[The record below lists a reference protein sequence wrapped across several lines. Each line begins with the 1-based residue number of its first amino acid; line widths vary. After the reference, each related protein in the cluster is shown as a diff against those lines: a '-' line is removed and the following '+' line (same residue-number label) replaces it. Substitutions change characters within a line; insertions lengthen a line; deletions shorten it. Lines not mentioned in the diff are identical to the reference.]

1 MSIYM
6 NNAATT
12 WPKPPETAAA
22 VYDFIAN
29 RGANLSRGSASR
41 RDIDSLDRVFSC
53 RAALAKMLGAY
64 GGDAAYVTFTPNV
77 THSLNMVIKGF
88 LKDGMRAVTSS
99 MEHNAVIRPLRAA
112 EETGVTV
119 SVAQCSMR
127 GYLDP
132 KTLGRALEEKTDLVI
147 ISHCSN
153 VCGALQDLPALAE
166 VCRERKVPL
175 VVDAAQTAGIVPI
188 DTEALGLAA
197 LCFTGHKALFGPQ
210 GTGGIIWNPEFAD
223 ICSTLTEGGTG
234 SLSHDE
240 HQPSLM
246 PDKYESGTPNL
257 PGIAG
262 LLAALEWLKKEDMK
276 IISTKEETLGEK
288 LEEGMRRIKRLRIL
302 GPARND
308 VKLPVFSINLDGK
321 DNGVL
326 AGELS
331 GKYGI
336 ETRPGLHCSPLAH
349 RTLGSFPEGGLRL
362 SPGYFNTEDE
372 IEITLRAL
380 EDIAAR

>member
-1 MSIYM
+1 M
-6 NNAATT
+6 
-12 WPKPPETAAA
+12 
-22 VYDFIAN
+22 
-29 RGANLSRGSASR
+29 
-41 RDIDSLDRVFSC
+41 
-53 RAALAKMLGAY
+53 
-64 GGDAAYVTFTPNV
+64 
-77 THSLNMVIKGF
+77 
-88 LKDGMRAVTSS
+88 
-99 MEHNAVIRPLRAA
+99 
-112 EETGVTV
+112 
-119 SVAQCSMR
+119 
-127 GYLDP
+127 
-132 KTLGRALEEKTDLVI
+132 
-147 ISHCSN
+147 
-153 VCGALQDLPALAE
+153 
-166 VCRERKVPL
+166 
-175 VVDAAQTAGIVPI
+175 
-188 DTEALGLAA
+188 GLAA

-276 IISTKEETLGEK
+276 IISAKEETLGGK
-288 LEEGMRRIKRLRIL
+288 LEEGMRRIKGLRIL